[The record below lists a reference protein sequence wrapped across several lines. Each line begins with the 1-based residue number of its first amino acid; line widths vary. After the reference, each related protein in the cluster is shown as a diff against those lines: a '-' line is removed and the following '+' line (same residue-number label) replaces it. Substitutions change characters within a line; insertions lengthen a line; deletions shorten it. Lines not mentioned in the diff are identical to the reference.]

1 MKVKELIKELQEV
14 PNQNARVELCIP
26 EEIEGSGCDIVR
38 KDFDVHWS
46 HAINEHE
53 DDLEPCKKDRFY
65 FNENVGIQWGLH
77 GQLDLEDLIN
87 EKEGS

>member
-46 HAINEHE
+46 HACKENE
-53 DDLEPCKKDRFY
+53 DNK
-65 FNENVGIQWGLH
+65 
-77 GQLDLEDLIN
+77 
-87 EKEGS
+87 

>member
-46 HAINEHE
+46 HAINEYE
-53 DDLEPCKKDRFY
+53 DNLEYVELYALIDLQNNKHPC
-65 FNENVGIQWGLH
+65 
-77 GQLDLEDLIN
+77 LESG
-87 EKEGS
+87 EE